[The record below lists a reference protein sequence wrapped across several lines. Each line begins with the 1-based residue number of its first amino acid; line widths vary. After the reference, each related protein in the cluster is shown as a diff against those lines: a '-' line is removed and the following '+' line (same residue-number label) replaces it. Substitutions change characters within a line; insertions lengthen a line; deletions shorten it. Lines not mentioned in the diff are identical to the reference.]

1 MHRLPAVCVAFLC
14 AIPAARASECMNPA
28 ALQLEEI
35 VVDSASDGDRVVIE
49 IEALN
54 TYDTSVG
61 ALSRYPS
68 RGTMDILGSGGRR
81 ALNPPF
87 KVYNTFGSKVVVSV
101 ITVPG
106 YADSQALEA
115 VGTVVDLLIGAASD
129 YTFRESP
136 VLSAMSSSILSGLSQ
151 QALDALHGGRVMTS
165 GPTDTGALA
174 LLGFVP
180 GNGFSVSARSVCD

>member
-1 MHRLPAVCVAFLC
+1 MNPVAF
-14 AIPAARASECMNPA
+14 E
-28 ALQLEEI
+28 LEEI

-54 TYDTSVG
+54 TYDMSVG

-68 RGTMDILGSGGRR
+68 RGAMDILGSGGRR

-87 KVYNTFGSKVVVSV
+87 KVYNTFGAKIVVSV
-101 ITVPG
+101 VTVPG

-115 VGTVVDLLIGAASD
+115 AETVIDVLIGAASD
-129 YTFRESP
+129 FAFRDSP

-151 QALDALHGGRVMTS
+151 QALDALRGGRVMTS
-165 GPTDTGALA
+165 GPTDTGMLS
-174 LLGFVP
+174 LTGFVP